1 MSTEM
6 EMEFHERR
14 EAQENALA
22 DCAADIT
29 ARKLHREMADRHRQ
43 EARRKAAIV
52 ED

>member
-22 DCAADIT
+22 DSAANNT
-29 ARKLHREMADRHRQ
+29 ARKLHREMAGRHRQ
-43 EARRKAAIV
+43 EARRKAIV
-52 ED
+52 EV